1 MEVAGTAVGVLSTTW
16 GVNVLV
22 TARVDALVAVLGGAG
37 VAVFEGVF
45 VTARVG
51 ILVEVLVAA
60 IVDMAK
66 GVTVIEGLAATTGL
80 VEMVA
85 VRLIGSTTTYPLVK
99 SRRQAVPVW

>member
-1 MEVAGTAVGVLSTTW
+1 MSITW
-16 GVNVLV
+16 GVNVFV
-22 TARVDALVAVLGGAG
+22 TARVGALVAVLAGAR

-45 VTARVG
+45 VTARVA

-60 IVDMAK
+60 TLGKAE
-66 GVTVIEGLAATTGL
+66 GVIVIEGLAAATGL

-85 VRLIGSTTTYPLVK
+85 VRLTGSTTTYPLVK

>member
-1 MEVAGTAVGVLSTTW
+1 MEVVGTPVGVLSTTW
-16 GVNVLV
+16 GVNVFV
-22 TARVDALVAVLGGAG
+22 TARVDALVGAG

-60 IVDMAK
+60 TLGKAEE
-66 GVTVIEGLAATTGL
+66 VTVIEGLTAATGL

-85 VRLIGSTTTYPLVK
+85 VRLTGSTTTYPLVK
-99 SRRQAVPVW
+99 SRRQATPVW